1 MITKHYKTQKH
12 IIIITQENQ
21 NVPGKVRSPGNGLP
35 DFFDYTSFESSAGR
49 LSAFKQTRQ
58 KAKKDAHAATTELCA
73 VASAYYT
80 IVRRTAEHNFGVG
93 VLALFC
99 ASGRIVSTFS

>member
-1 MITKHYKTQKH
+1 M
-12 IIIITQENQ
+12 
-21 NVPGKVRSPGNGLP
+21 PGKVRSPGNGLP

-73 VASAYYT
+73 AGRLSEFKQARRKAKKVHTRRLHSS
-80 IVRRTAEHNFGVG
+80 VRSRLLTTRSFA
-93 VLALFC
+93 
-99 ASGRIVSTFS
+99 